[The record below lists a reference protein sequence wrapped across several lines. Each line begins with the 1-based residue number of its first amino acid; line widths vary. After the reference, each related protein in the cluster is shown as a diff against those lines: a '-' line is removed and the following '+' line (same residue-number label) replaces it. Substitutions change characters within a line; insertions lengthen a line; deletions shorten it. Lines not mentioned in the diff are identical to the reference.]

1 MSQSDTSRLTERPQ
15 DAVDERVT
23 ARIGNDLLDEVDQ
36 LVEDGRFD
44 SRSHAI
50 RAGLRNLIAGDES

>member
-1 MSQSDTSRLTERPQ
+1 MSRSDTSRLTERPQ
-15 DAVDERVT
+15 DAVNERVT
-23 ARIGNDLLDEVDQ
+23 VRISDDLLDEVGQ

-50 RAGLRNLIAGDES
+50 RAGLRTLTDGDKL

>member
-1 MSQSDTSRLTERPQ
+1 MSRSNTSRLTERPQ

-23 ARIGNDLLDEVDQ
+23 ARIGDDLLDEVEQ

-50 RAGLRNLIAGDES
+50 RAGLRTLTGGDES